1 MDIEDILKSNSG
13 FSLHR
18 KAMISIIYTNG
29 IVNNILNDALKPF
42 DISLQQFNVLRILL
56 RQKGEPISLEKLHQL
71 MLNKMSNTTRLVDK
85 LIIKGLVNK
94 EVNKTNRRKIDITI
108 SQEGLN
114 TLEAIDKLM
123 DETEKSIIGPL
134 TDNEIHDL
142 IRLLGKVRL
151 IAN

>member
-1 MDIEDILKSNSG
+1 
-13 FSLHR
+13 
-18 KAMISIIYTNG
+18 
-29 IVNNILNDALKPF
+29 
-42 DISLQQFNVLRILL
+42 
-56 RQKGEPISLEKLHQL
+56 
-71 MLNKMSNTTRLVDK
+71 MSNTTRLVDK
-85 LIIKGLVNK
+85 LITKGLVNK

-114 TLEAIDKLM
+114 TLEVIDKLM